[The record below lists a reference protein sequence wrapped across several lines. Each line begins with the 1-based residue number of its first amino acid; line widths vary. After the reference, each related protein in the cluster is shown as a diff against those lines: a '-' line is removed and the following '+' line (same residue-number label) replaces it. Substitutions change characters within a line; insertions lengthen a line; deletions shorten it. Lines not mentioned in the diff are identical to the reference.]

1 MNNQNTI
8 FGAAITF
15 ILSLAA
21 LSNSADADV
30 IGYWRFEGGIDGST
44 AAGADTILDSAST
57 NHGTPFGDPVFTS
70 DVPTSSIP
78 LTGDTNSLSL
88 DFDGTGDTVLIGT
101 DAALNS
107 AAPFTVE
114 FWMNSSDASSGQKL
128 LVDKSHG
135 FGDSTG
141 WFFQTGGIGQI
152 GFGFGN
158 GGAFPGTGSTTN
170 FFDGNW
176 HHIAGTYDGSTI
188 ELFVDGISQG
198 TEMAGTY
205 VSNTRDIRIGSA
217 RNNGRF
223 FNGQIDEVRISDS
236 VLSPSQFLSVPEP
249 SSASI
254 VAFATIG
261 LFSRRRK
268 S

>member
-44 AAGADTILDSAST
+44 AAGADTILDSAFT

-70 DVPTSSIP
+70 DVPTR
-78 LTGDTNSLSL
+78 
-88 DFDGTGDTVLIGT
+88 
-101 DAALNS
+101 ALNS